1 MKPLMTLTILAAAAL
16 FMAPASQA
24 ALITYTATLT
34 GPAENP
40 SNASPGTG
48 FAIVGIDTVAHI
60 LDVNVTFSG
69 LLGNTTA
76 SHIHCCIAPPGN
88 AMVATAV
95 PTFLDF
101 PLGVT
106 SGTYQKT
113 FDTSLAS
120 TWNPAFITAHGGTP
134 LSAEADLANGLAA
147 GEAYLNVHT
156 NIFGGGEIRGFLR
169 PVPEPASWALLAA
182 GLAGLGLV
190 RRRKRS

>member
-1 MKPLMTLTILAAAAL
+1 MKPLMTLTILAVAAL
-16 FMAPASQA
+16 SMAPASQA

-40 SNASPGTG
+40 SNNSPGTG
-48 FAIVGIDTVAHI
+48 TAIVGIDTVAHI
-60 LDVNVTFSG
+60 LDVSVSFTG
-69 LLGNTTA
+69 LLGTTTA

-95 PTFLDF
+95 PTFPGF

-106 SGTYQKT
+106 SGTYQMT
-113 FDTSLAS
+113 FNTSLAS

-134 LSAEADLANGLAA
+134 LSAEADLANGLAN

-156 NIFGGGEIRGFLR
+156 NLFPGGEIRGFLR
-169 PVPEPASWALLAA
+169 PVPEPATLALLAA